1 MVAWYQKHLGLKTD
15 DYACTFWWK
24 DKDKNDCSSHWSPFA
39 DDITYFAPSEKR
51 IMQNFRV
58 DNLEKLLKK
67 LSDEGVTI
75 VGDVKTYGYGKFGGI
90 LDNERNNI
98 ELGEPINN
106 VFQYFFYIFKL

>member
-24 DKDKNDCSSHWSPFA
+24 DKDKNDCSSQWSPFA

-51 IMQNFRV
+51 IIQNFRV
-58 DNLEKLLKK
+58 DYLEKLFKK

-75 VGDVKTYGYGKFGGI
+75 VGDVKTYGYGKFGWI
-90 LDNERNNI
+90 LDSERNKI
-98 ELGEPINN
+98 ELRKPINN
-106 VFQYFFYIFKL
+106 VFQ